1 MTNKRRRRIEQ
12 IAAIAYCKALSIP
25 ELNDLTNEEC
35 THFMTVLLKKIA
47 LDVERYVA
55 YDLAADEE
63 GSENLTAYH
72 YEGEE

>member
-1 MTNKRRRRIEQ
+1 MTNKRRRQIAQ
-12 IAAIAYCKALSIP
+12 IAALAYCKALSIP

-35 THFMTVLLKKIA
+35 TYFMTVLLKKIA
-47 LDVERYVA
+47 LDVEQNLA

-63 GSENLTAYH
+63 EPRYLTAYH